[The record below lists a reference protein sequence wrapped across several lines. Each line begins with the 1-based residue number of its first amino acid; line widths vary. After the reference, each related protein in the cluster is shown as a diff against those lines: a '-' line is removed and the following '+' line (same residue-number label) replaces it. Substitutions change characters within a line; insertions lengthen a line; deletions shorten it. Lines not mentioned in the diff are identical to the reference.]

1 VKRAKLIRV
10 WCCAAAL
17 FAGGML
23 LTACG
28 AEKAAASAE
37 IKSASTYF
45 PIKIGDRVAQ
55 LQIAAL
61 PNELQLGLM
70 NRRDLKPDEGM
81 IFIFARP
88 QRMGF
93 YMRNT
98 PTPLTI
104 GYFDSDGVLR
114 EKYDMHPFDET
125 TVSSRSDR
133 IQFCVE
139 MHQGWY
145 DRNGIKPGAQL
156 DLKAVMEALK
166 ARGFDPIEFGMAKHL
181 KR

>member
-1 VKRAKLIRV
+1 MVFV
-10 WCCAAAL
+10 
-17 FAGGML
+17 
-23 LTACG
+23 
-28 AEKAAASAE
+28 
-37 IKSASTYF
+37 F
-45 PIKIGDRVAQ
+45 PA
-55 LQIAAL
+55 
-61 PNELQLGLM
+61 
-70 NRRDLKPDEGM
+70 
-81 IFIFARP
+81 P

-104 GYFDSDGVLR
+104 GYFDADGVLR

-139 MHQGWY
+139 MNQGWY

-156 DLKAVMEALK
+156 DLKALMAAMK
-166 ARGFDPIEFGMAKHL
+166 ARGVDPVEYGMNRHL
-181 KR
+181 R